1 MAGPEGLEAQA
12 VPIEGAGAL
21 AATAGVQLGAL
32 AATAALQLGA
42 LAATAARALAQ
53 APTARPEEPEP
64 LQAALVARR
73 GRLGPQVSAALAVA
87 AHEVAAAAPVV
98 VPGENR
104 PEDPRPH
111 PCQPRSERE
120 SR

>member
-32 AATAALQLGA
+32 AARAGLQRRATAATAGVQLLA
-42 LAATAARALAQ
+42 LAAAG
-53 APTARPEEPEP
+53 PEEPEP
-64 LQAALVARR
+64 LQAALVAR

-104 PEDPRPH
+104 PEDPWPH
-111 PCQPRSERE
+111 LCQPGSERE